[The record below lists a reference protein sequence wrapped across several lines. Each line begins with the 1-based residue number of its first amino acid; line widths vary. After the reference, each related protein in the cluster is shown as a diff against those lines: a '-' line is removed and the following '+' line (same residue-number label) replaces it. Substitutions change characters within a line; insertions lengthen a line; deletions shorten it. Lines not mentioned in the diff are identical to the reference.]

1 MGLSKILRH
10 KSVDHIAEGGTAG
23 LTQWVRPQFKIYQE
37 ISLATNFPRF
47 LQVLESQKGIQLAV
61 EPTAQVDRAPTL
73 AQPQQQQDVTSK
85 PSKHKRHKIY
95 PVVRISLLHVVEVS
109 T

>member
-1 MGLSKILRH
+1 MGLSKILQH
-10 KSVDHIAEGGTAG
+10 KSAGYTVEGGTAG

-47 LQVLESQKGIQLAV
+47 LQVLELQKGIQLAE
-61 EPTAQVDRAPTL
+61 EPAAQVDRAPTL
-73 AQPQQQQDVTSK
+73 VQPHQQQDITSK
-85 PSKHKRHKIY
+85 PSKHTK
-95 PVVRISLLHVVEVS
+95 